1 MYSNDIENIILNIN
15 SIKETTIQQIEAL
28 NLQLMYRIWNDPHL
42 HTVYVPVIQSS
53 VAVGTTMENQ
63 SYESAT
69 GPDYAPI
76 TTAVYTDPIIQS
88 AQPFNNSNSLMNNIK
103 GQMYKPAESV
113 NNSYG
118 SPWTEGDKLVE
129 RITAIQNFAAQHPI
143 LNYINEKRALMNLL
157 QLVIPCC
164 VDAKWAI
171 IYYHDILS
179 RGYDEVYNRGEES
192 VKWEY
197 DTADNRNN
205 KKGSNFLK

>member
-15 SIKETTIQQIEAL
+15 SIKETTTQQIESL
-28 NLQLMYRIWNDPHL
+28 NLQLMYRVWNDPHT
-42 HTVYVPVIQSS
+42 HGIYVPVFEGT
-53 VAVGTTMENQ
+53 VAVGATTEVQ
-63 SYESAT
+63 TFESAT
-69 GPDYAPI
+69 GVGYAPI

-88 AQPFNNSNSLMNNIK
+88 AQAFNNSNLSMNNIK
-103 GQMYKPAESV
+103 GQMYKPASAV

-118 SPWTEGDKLVE
+118 SPWTESDKLVE

-143 LNYINEKRALMNLL
+143 LNYINEKRALMDLL
-157 QLVIPCC
+157 LLVIPCC

-179 RGYDEVYNRGEES
+179 RGYDEIYNKGVES

-197 DTADNRNN
+197 DTADNKNN
-205 KKGSNFLK
+205 KKGSNFSK

>member
-15 SIKETTIQQIEAL
+15 SIKEATTQQIEAL
-28 NLQLMYRIWNDPHL
+28 NLQLMYRAWNDPHV
-42 HTVYVPVIQSS
+42 HSIYVPVFEGT
-53 VAVGTTMENQ
+53 VAIGATTEVQ
-63 SYESAT
+63 TFESAT

-76 TTAVYTDPIIQS
+76 TTAVYTNPIVQS
-88 AQPFNNSNSLMNNIK
+88 AQAFNNSNLSMNNIK
-103 GQMYKPAESV
+103 GQMYKPANAV
-113 NNSYG
+113 NNSHG
-118 SPWTEGDKLVE
+118 SPWTESDKLVE

-157 QLVIPCC
+157 LLVIPCC

-179 RGYDEVYNRGEES
+179 RGYDEIYNRGVES

-197 DTADNRNN
+197 DTADNKNN
-205 KKGSNFLK
+205 KKGSNFSK